1 MNPLGTRARVE
12 ELARLLDGAVSGP
25 ASVMA
30 GHAALAT
37 RLRAVAPMLEAGSA
51 PRPEFRAALRTRLVA
66 VASVQAATVAENTVS
81 LPSPSKALEA
91 AVSWTQTRK
100 AQRRIGVTAGAM
112 AGVIAFTGVGIA
124 ASRSLPGAPFY
135 GLKRGAESV
144 QLKFAQGDTAKGS
157 KHLEFAATRLREVR
171 ALAVGDSALS
181 LGAGRTDVPL
191 ASGAALGG
199 SLQSRIN
206 NTLADFDDETSSGRV
221 LLERVYRTTGKS
233 EPLRILKSFSAEQQS
248 RLVSLLPELPAASKR
263 NAEQSLQLV
272 TEVGSTVNQLLSLG
286 TCGGSCSP
294 QAGGPTLP
302 TEPAPVPGATASPTG
317 SQSDTTTDNNV
328 PDCNCAEPS
337 ASPEPTPS
345 TTPSPDDTSGPSEPT
360 ASPTPSP
367 TSSPSPSPLITIL
380 PSLLPTPLPTVLP
393 TLPPILPT
401 SLPLPD
407 AVVNVLPAPLAAPPK
422 P

>member
-12 ELARLLDGAVSGP
+12 ELARLLEGAVSGP
-25 ASVMA
+25 ATVMA

-37 RLRAVAPMLEAGSA
+37 RLRAVAPVLEDRSV
-51 PRPEFRAALRTRLVA
+51 PRAEFRAALRTRLVA
-66 VASVQAATVAENTVS
+66 VASVQAASLAENSLS
-81 LPSPSKALEA
+81 LPSPGRALEA

-112 AGVIAFTGVGIA
+112 AGIIAFTGVGIA

-135 GLKRGAESV
+135 GLKRGAEDI
-144 QLKFAQGDTAKGS
+144 QLKFAHGDTAKGS

-171 ALAVGDSALS
+171 ALAVGDNALS
-181 LGAGRTDVPL
+181 LGTGSTNVPL

-199 SLQSRIN
+199 SVQSRIN
-206 NTLADFDDETSSGRV
+206 HTLADFDDETSNGRV

-263 NAEQSLQLV
+263 SAEQSLQLV

-302 TEPAPVPGATASPTG
+302 SEPVPAPGATASPTG
-317 SQSDTTTDNNV
+317 AHTDTSTDNNV
-328 PDCNCAEPS
+328 PDCTCTEPS
-337 ASPEPTPS
+337 ASPEPTPA
-345 TTPSPDDTSGPSEPT
+345 TTPSPDETEPSDEPT

-367 TSSPSPSPLITIL
+367 PSSPSPSPLITIL
-380 PSLLPTPLPTVLP
+380 PSLLPTAVPTVLP
-393 TLPPILPT
+393 TLPVPT
-401 SLPLPD
+401 LPLPEP
-407 AVVNVLPAPLAAPPK
+407 VVNMLPTTLVAAPK